1 MKILYVTLIALLLAS
16 CRLQVISPQGG
27 NVTWDGGECL
37 EGNVCAIDIDDI
49 NFSKTFSATAKSGY
63 EFVGW
68 EYVLRPN
75 NNPLTPIPLE
85 CNTAQCIV
93 GFDIITDEVASILIE
108 SLDQGFITPVYRA
121 LYVEPTPPPTP
132 EPPPPPPEPTTSCS
146 DSDVVCGYDIP
157 SYQMEQTSTSSL
169 LITIPAGKTVSQ
181 AFTTT
186 AAPVTYG
193 RFVFHQVTG
202 EISPSI
208 DMWISNAPN
217 GEPISLECL
226 FTNGLKASEF
236 NWMVSE
242 PYLNWWC
249 EMESETKYYLNV
261 KHSNPN
267 LPSSSRIE
275 RLIKVTSI
283 GDLNESSTN

>member
-37 EGNVCAIDIDDI
+37 EGNVCVIDIDDI
-49 NFSKTFSATAKSGY
+49 NFSETFTATAKSGY

-68 EYVLRPN
+68 EYILRLN
-75 NNPLTPIPLE
+75 NNPMAPISLP

-93 GFDIITDEVASILIE
+93 GFDIITDELASIFIE
-108 SLDQGFITPVYRA
+108 SLDQGFVTPVYRA
-121 LYVEPTPPPTP
+121 LYV
-132 EPPPPPPEPTTSCS
+132 EPTTSCS

-242 PYLNWWC
+242 PYINWWC
-249 EMESETKYYLNV
+249 EMESKTNYYLNV
-261 KHSNPN
+261 KHSNPT
-267 LPSSSRIE
+267 LSYSSRIE
-275 RLIKVTSI
+275 RLIKV
-283 GDLNESSTN
+283 GDAGDF